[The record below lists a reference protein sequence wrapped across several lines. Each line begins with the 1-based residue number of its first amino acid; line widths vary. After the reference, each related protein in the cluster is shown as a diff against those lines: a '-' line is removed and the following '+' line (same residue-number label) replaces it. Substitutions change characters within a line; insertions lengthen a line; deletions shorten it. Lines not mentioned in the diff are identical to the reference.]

1 MNIGILGIGNMG
13 FAIAS
18 ALAST
23 ENTNIGTIQI
33 VAHGAG
39 DTQKKAQALSCSTR
53 RVTPAQSIK
62 EMKETCDVIII
73 AVKPQILPSLYAEL
87 ATESLSHPLFISIA
101 AGVPLATLSQKL
113 QTTRVVRLMP
123 NIAAKAK
130 KSVTAVCTSDTL
142 RAQDRAT
149 AMEIATTFGTAF
161 PMSEALLPAFIGIS
175 GSGIAFVYQFIHAM
189 ALGGCLEGISYPQSS
204 DIVYATIESAL
215 ALAKEND
222 TNTPPVTLEMKVC
235 SAGGTTIEGI
245 KTLKNDGFDSAVINA
260 VANTAQKSRKLE
272 KDALNK

>member
-1 MNIGILGIGNMG
+1 MKIGILGVGNMG

-23 ENTNIGTIQI
+23 ENTAISAIQI
-33 VAHGAG
+33 LAHTAE
-39 DTQKKAQALSCSTR
+39 DTQKKALSLSCSTM
-53 RVTPAQSIK
+53 RVTPSQSIK
-62 EMKETCDVIII
+62 EMKETSDVIIL

-101 AGVPLATLSQKL
+101 AGIPLETLSKKL
-113 QTTRVVRLMP
+113 HTTRVVRLMP

-130 KSVTAVCTSDTL
+130 KSVTAVCTSATL
-142 RAQDRAT
+142 SKEDKDI
-149 AMEIATTFGTAF
+149 AMDIAKTFGSAF
-161 PMSEALLPAFIGIS
+161 PMSESLLPSFIGIS
-175 GSGIAFVYQFIHAM
+175 GSGIAFVYQFVHAM

-215 ALAKEND
+215 ALAKEKD
-222 TNTPPVTLEMKVC
+222 THTPPITLEMKVC

-260 VANTAQKSRKLE
+260 VANTAKKSRKLE